1 MGATEPA
8 GCSLST
14 ARADLVQAPGTGGLG
29 HLSAVAEY
37 GQAQTR
43 RDQCKAAVDRG
54 GRALRLA
61 LWLLVSKAREHSL
74 PVLNV
79 ELENAVLCRLLH

>member
-1 MGATEPA
+1 MQSEHSKGRP
-8 GCSLST
+8 C
-14 ARADLVQAPGTGGLG
+14 PGSGDWWTWP
-29 HLSAVAEY
+29 SKRSAEY

-74 PVLNV
+74 PFLNV
-79 ELENAVLCRLLH
+79 ELENAVLRRLLH